1 MPTRSRPSTPAWIS
15 GATSETVSPKTYRR
29 ALRVTVFLA
38 CLAPLV
44 VLLADLFGGRLGP
57 EPIRA
62 VELRTGIWALT
73 LLVATLAVT
82 PLRRLTGWNVLG
94 GYRRMLGLWAFAYVC
109 LHFLTWFGV
118 DQFFALAYI
127 GKDIVKRPY
136 ITVGFASFLLMI
148 PLAIT
153 SRTAMV
159 RRLGKRWATL
169 HSLVYVA
176 ALGGVVHF
184 VWEVKADLT
193 RPTIYALII
202 VGLLLLRFLPRR
214 ARRPRPSPAP
224 RERVPTA
231 A

>member
-1 MPTRSRPSTPAWIS
+1 M
-15 GATSETVSPKTYRR
+15 SPRVLRKAIR
-29 ALRVTVFLA
+29 AAVFLG
-38 CLAPLV
+38 CLAPLA
-44 VLLADLFGGRLGP
+44 VLLADLFGRRLGP

-62 VELRTGIWALT
+62 AELRTGIWALT
-73 LLVATLAVT
+73 LLVITLAIT

-94 GYRRMLGLWAFAYVC
+94 GYRRMLGLFAFTYVC

-153 SRTAMV
+153 SRTSMV

-169 HSLVYVA
+169 HSLVYLA

-184 VWEVKADLT
+184 VWEVKADLSQ
-193 RPTIYALII
+193 PTLYALII

-214 ARRPRPSPAP
+214 APRAPVPQRPQLPDP
-224 RERVPTA
+224 V
-231 A
+231 

>member
-1 MPTRSRPSTPAWIS
+1 
-15 GATSETVSPKTYRR
+15 VSPKAFRR
-29 ALRVTVFLA
+29 TVRVAVFLA
-38 CLAPLV
+38 CLAPLA

-62 VELRTGIWALT
+62 TELRTGIWALT
-73 LLVATLAVT
+73 LLVVTLAIT

-94 GYRRMLGLWAFAYVC
+94 GYRRMLGLFAFTYVC

-153 SRTAMV
+153 SRTSMV

-169 HSLVYVA
+169 HSLVYLA

-193 RPTIYALII
+193 QPTIYALII
-202 VGLLLLRFLPRR
+202 VSLLLLRFLPRR
-214 ARRPRPSPAP
+214 PPRADPVRAPYRGRLTPA
-224 RERVPTA
+224 A
-231 A
+231 

>member
-1 MPTRSRPSTPAWIS
+1 
-15 GATSETVSPKTYRR
+15 VSPRAFRKT
-29 ALRVTVFLA
+29 ARVAVFLV
-38 CLAPLV
+38 CLAPLA
-44 VLLADLFGGRLGP
+44 VLLADLVRGRLGP

-62 VELRTGIWALT
+62 TELRTGIWALT
-73 LLVATLAVT
+73 LLVVTLAIT

-94 GYRRMLGLWAFAYVC
+94 GYRRMLGLFAFTYVC

-153 SRTAMV
+153 SRTSMV

-184 VWEVKADLT
+184 VWEVKADL
-193 RPTIYALII
+193 RQPTIYALII

-214 ARRPRPSPAP
+214 ARRARPAAAPSPSQLP
-224 RERVPTA
+224 DA

>member
-1 MPTRSRPSTPAWIS
+1 VGPKAFRR
-15 GATSETVSPKTYRR
+15 TV
-29 ALRVTVFLA
+29 RVTVFLA
-38 CLAPLV
+38 CLAPLA

-62 VELRTGIWALT
+62 TELRTGIWALT
-73 LLVATLAVT
+73 LLVVTLAIT

-94 GYRRMLGLWAFAYVC
+94 GYRRMLGLFAFTYVC

-153 SRTAMV
+153 SRTSMV

-169 HSLVYVA
+169 HSLVYLA

-184 VWEVKADLT
+184 VWEVKADLKQ
-193 RPTIYALII
+193 PTIYALII

-214 ARRPRPSPAP
+214 APRADPVPAP
-224 RERVPTA
+224 CRGRLTPA